1 MPTTR
6 NRGRKPLPTAALF
19 ASKQQKTTAK
29 SPTKTKKNITSTPT
43 TTKKKKVV
51 TPSKSTTPKL
61 VIKKSSQGKQP
72 SPSKTHEYK
81 ILREELTNVYH
92 LYHTVQDDMVLV
104 RDELEQAKNDL
115 KEAQKEA
122 RTALKKEESTALK
135 LQAAVEKN
143 VTQKLEVTG
152 LKQKL
157 DLKKREHSFK
167 LGEET
172 NKVKTLQNILKGKER
187 EITQLSKTVS
197 SLDAQRQK
205 AAAFSMKQD
214 EYKRKI
220 EMR

>member
-1 MPTTR
+1 M
-6 NRGRKPLPTAALF
+6 PTAASI
-19 ASKQQKTTAK
+19 ASKQQQTTTAE

-43 TTKKKKVV
+43 KTKKKKVV

-61 VIKKSSQGKQP
+61 VLKKTSQGKQP
-72 SPSKTHEYK
+72 SSSKSHEYE
-81 ILREELTNVYH
+81 ILKEELTNVYH
-92 LYHTVQDDMVLV
+92 LYHTLQDDMVLV
-104 RDELEQAKNDL
+104 RDELGQAKNDL
-115 KEAQKEA
+115 KESQKEA
-122 RTALKKEESTALK
+122 RNALKKEECTALK
-135 LQAAVEKN
+135 LRTAVEKN
-143 VTQKLEVTG
+143 VTLKLEVTG

-187 EITQLSKTVS
+187 EIVQLSKRAS

-220 EMR
+220 DMR

>member
-6 NRGRKPLPTAALF
+6 NRGRKPLPTAASF
-19 ASKQQKTTAK
+19 ASQQQKTTAK

-43 TTKKKKVV
+43 KTKKKVV

-61 VIKKSSQGKQP
+61 VLKKSSQGEQP
-72 SPSKTHEYK
+72 SPSKTHEYE
-81 ILREELTNVYH
+81 ILREELANVYH

-104 RDELEQAKNDL
+104 RDELGQAKNDL

-135 LQAAVEKN
+135 LRAAVEKN
-143 VTQKLEVTG
+143 VTLKLEVTG

-214 EYKRKI
+214 EHKRKI